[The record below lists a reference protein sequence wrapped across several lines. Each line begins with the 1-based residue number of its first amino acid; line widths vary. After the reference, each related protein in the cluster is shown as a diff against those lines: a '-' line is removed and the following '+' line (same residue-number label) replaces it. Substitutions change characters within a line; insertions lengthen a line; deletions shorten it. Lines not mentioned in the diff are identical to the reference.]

1 MKPFTSLH
9 KLFPTQSRNCVML
22 SRIRISFARELNLW
36 YEFIRMHS
44 MKYNAF
50 VREFS
55 IKITQSHSR
64 FRFGKVMCGGELIQ
78 YQFILTIIIPISTNF
93 QQLLF
98 VAVCVKSTFL
108 RFKQILSINI
118 YRVIIQTT
126 NPTIKTLFFIGIFF
140 HTIFNG
146 QTDRIVEHILMVS
159 WRYGHIQTNSSH
171 FMT

>member
-1 MKPFTSLH
+1 
-9 KLFPTQSRNCVML
+9 
-22 SRIRISFARELNLW
+22 
-36 YEFIRMHS
+36 

-118 YRVIIQTT
+118 YGVIIQTT

-159 WRYGHIQTNSSH
+159 
-171 FMT
+171 